1 MSGLLSS
8 LTSAT
13 RALEAQRYGL
23 DVTGQNIANVNTV
36 GYARREIQLAAVP
49 AMEPWTAGGG
59 VDVVG
64 VRATRDRLLDRRL
77 QMERPAEQREGAI
90 AEALGLIEVTIGRTG
105 QSIDAR
111 LSEFF
116 DSASRL
122 SADPTSTP
130 ARQDYLLSGERLASA
145 FRDMAGRLSDG
156 RQALDQQVR
165 GSVDEINTLASR
177 VAALNTSLAG
187 LPAGSASAMS
197 LRDEQKTILDQL
209 SELVDVGTIERADG
223 GVDLTIGNG
232 RPLVLG
238 GESVAVEARAV
249 GTGGMTELYSGDY
262 KIVGF
267 GPPYSSEV
275 SGGRLA
281 GQLQVRDQ
289 FLVDYQTSLDDLAY
303 NVATEVNRVHQLGYD
318 SSGTAGLAFFTTTAT
333 ATGAAAA
340 LSVNAVVAAD
350 PALVAASGDP
360 LAAGDNQNAR
370 ALADLRDYRGPLHDK
385 PTFGQTWSQLIYRV
399 GSDTQSAQQGQQSR
413 AEIVQQIEAMSDAV
427 SGVSLDE
434 EAMMMLRFQRAY
446 EANARFFNAINESI
460 DTLFLALGA

>member
-13 RALEAQRYGL
+13 RALEAQHYGL
-23 DVTGQNIANVNTV
+23 DVTGQNIANVNTP
-36 GYARREIQLAAVP
+36 GYARREVLLAAVP
-49 AMEPWTAGGG
+49 ATDLMSAGGG

-64 VRATRDRLLDRRL
+64 VRAMRDRLLERRL

-90 AEALGLIEVTIGRTG
+90 AGALSLIEVEMGRPG
-105 QSIDAR
+105 ESIDAR

-116 DSASRL
+116 DSAARL

-130 ARQDYLLSGERLASA
+130 ARQDFLLTGERLANA
-145 FRDMAGRLSDG
+145 FRDMAGRLSNG
-156 RQALDQQVR
+156 RQSSDQAVR
-165 GSVDEINTLASR
+165 GSVDQINTLAGR

-187 LPAGSASAMS
+187 LPAGSASAMP

-238 GESVAVEARAV
+238 GESMPLEARARLV
-249 GTGGMTELYSGDY
+249 AGVPDGMTELYSGDY
-262 KIVGF
+262 AITT
-267 GPPYSSEV
+267 EV

-281 GQLQVRDQ
+281 GQLEVRDR
-289 FLVDYQTSLDDLAY
+289 FLVDYQTTLDDLAFG
-303 NVATEVNRVHQLGYD
+303 VATEVNRVHQLGFD
-318 SSGTAGLAFFTTTAT
+318 AAGTAGVAFFTTTAT

-340 LSVNAVVAAD
+340 LNVNANVAGH
-350 PALVAASGDP
+350 PELVAASGDP

-370 ALADLRDYRGPLHDK
+370 ALANLRDLRVMNGGQA
-385 PTFGQTWSQLIYRV
+385 TFGQAWAQLIYRV
-399 GSDTQSAQQGQQSR
+399 GTDTQSAQQGQQSR
-413 AEIVQQIEAMSDAV
+413 AEIVRQIEAMSDAV

-446 EANARFFNAINESI
+446 EANARFFRAIDESI
-460 DTLFLALGA
+460 DTLFQALGA